1 MAKEFIT
8 KDDIDATYMTSSQIY
23 ELINGLRPDYTT
35 VNSNGYV
42 TLPDCGITFEWGSV
56 SVTSGS
62 QEVTITLPKKLSYV
76 FQGYVSV
83 QHSANE
89 GAYVAYVRSLSTT
102 TLKLYKY
109 GSAANTLR
117 WFVVGT
123 V

>member
-8 KDDIDATYMTSSQIY
+8 EDEVSTNYMTSSEVY
-23 ELINGLRPDYTT
+23 ELISDVNPNYTT
-35 VNSNGYV
+35 VGSNGYI
-42 TLPDCGITFEWGSV
+42 TFPGGITFEWGEV

-62 QEVTITLPKKLSYV
+62 QEVSINLPKSLSNV

-83 QHSANE
+83 QNSVNE
-89 GAYVAYVRSLSTT
+89 GGYVAYMKYISTT
-102 TLKLYKY
+102 ALKLYKH

>member
-23 ELINGLRPDYTT
+23 ELINGVKPSYTT
-35 VNSNGYV
+35 VGSNGYV
-42 TLPDCGITFEWGSV
+42 TLPGGITFEWGSV

-62 QEVTITLPKKLSYV
+62 QEVSITLPKSLSRV

-83 QHSANE
+83 QHSVNE

-117 WFVVGT
+117 WFVVGK

>member
-8 KDDIDATYMTSSQIY
+8 EDDVSTSYITSSRVY
-23 ELINGLRPDYTT
+23 ELINGVKPDYTT
-35 VNSNGYV
+35 VGSNGYI
-42 TLPDCGITFEWGSV
+42 TFPGGITFEWGKV

-62 QEVTITLPKKLSYV
+62 QEVAVNLPKSLSNV

-83 QHSANE
+83 QHSVNE
-89 GAYVAYVRSLSTT
+89 GAYVAYVRSISTT
-102 TLKLYKY
+102 GLKLYKH

>member
-8 KDDIDATYMTSSQIY
+8 EDDISTSYITSSEVY
-23 ELINGLRPDYTT
+23 KLIGSVTPNYTT
-35 VNSNGYV
+35 IGPNGYI
-42 TLPDCGITFEWGSV
+42 TFPGGITFEWGNV
-56 SVTSGS
+56 SVASGS
-62 QEVTITLPKKLSYV
+62 REVNVNLPKSLSSV

-83 QHSANE
+83 QHPVNE
-89 GAYVAYVRSLSTT
+89 GAYVAYVRSISTT

-117 WFVVGT
+117 WFVVGK

>member
-23 ELINGLRPDYTT
+23 ELINGVKPSYTT
-35 VNSNGYV
+35 IGSTGYV
-42 TLPDCGITFEWGSV
+42 TLPGGITFEWGSV

-62 QEVTITLPKKLSYV
+62 QEVTIMFPKSLSYV

-83 QHSANE
+83 QHPVNE

-117 WFVVGT
+117 WFVVGK

>member
-8 KDDIDATYMTSSQIY
+8 KDDADRSYMKSSKVY
-23 ELINGLRPDYTT
+23 ELIDGVKPDYITIG
-35 VNSNGYV
+35 SNGYV
-42 TLPDCGITFEWGSV
+42 TLPGGITFEWGNV

-62 QEVTITLPKKLSYV
+62 QEVTVSLLKSLSRV

-83 QHSANE
+83 QHPVNE
-89 GAYVAYVRSLSTT
+89 GAYVAYVRSISTT

-117 WFVVGT
+117 WFVVGM

>member
-8 KDDIDATYMTSSQIY
+8 QDDLNAAYMTSSQVY
-23 ELINGLRPDYTT
+23 NL
-35 VNSNGYV
+35 VNSAKPNYGIVNRNGYV
-42 TLPDCGITFEWGSV
+42 TLPGGITFEWGDV

-76 FQGYVSV
+76 YQGYVSV
-83 QHSANE
+83 QHSVNE

-109 GSAANTLR
+109 GSAANTLK
-117 WFVVGT
+117 WFVVGK

>member
-8 KDDIDATYMTSSQIY
+8 EDDVSTSYITSSRVY
-23 ELINGLRPDYTT
+23 ELINGVKPDYTT
-35 VNSNGYV
+35 VGSNGYI
-42 TLPDCGITFEWGSV
+42 TFPGGITFEWGKV

-62 QEVTITLPKKLSYV
+62 QEVTVSLPKSLSYV

-83 QHSANE
+83 QHSVNE
-89 GAYVAYVRSLSTT
+89 GAYVAYVRSISTT

-117 WFVVGT
+117 WFVVGK

>member
-8 KDDIDATYMTSSQIY
+8 EDDVSASYVTSSRVY
-23 ELINGLRPDYTT
+23 ELINGVKPNYTT
-35 VNSNGYV
+35 VGSNGYI
-42 TLPDCGITFEWGSV
+42 TFPGGITFEWGKV

-62 QEVTITLPKKLSYV
+62 QEVTVSLPKSLSYA

-83 QHSANE
+83 QHPVNE
-89 GAYVAYVRSLSTT
+89 GAYVAYVRSISTT

-117 WFVVGT
+117 WFVVGKI
-123 V
+123 

>member
-8 KDDIDATYMTSSQIY
+8 EDDLSTKYITSSRVY
-23 ELINGLRPDYTT
+23 ELINGVKPDYTT
-35 VNSNGYV
+35 VGSNGYI
-42 TLPDCGITFEWGSV
+42 TFPGGITFEWGKV

-62 QEVTITLPKKLSYV
+62 QEVTVSLPKSLSYV

-83 QHSANE
+83 QHPVNE
-89 GAYVAYVRSLSTT
+89 GAYVAYVRSISTT

-117 WFVVGT
+117 WFVIGT

>member
-8 KDDIDATYMTSSQIY
+8 KDDIDATYMPSSQVY
-23 ELINGLRPDYTT
+23 KLINDVTPDYS
-35 VNSNGYV
+35 VVVSNGYV
-42 TLPDCGITFEWGSV
+42 TLPGGITFEWGSV

-76 FQGYVSV
+76 YQGYVSV
-83 QHSANE
+83 QHSVNE
-89 GAYVAYVRSLSTT
+89 GGYVAYVRSISTT
-102 TLKLYKY
+102 QLKLYKY

-117 WFVVGT
+117 WFVVGN